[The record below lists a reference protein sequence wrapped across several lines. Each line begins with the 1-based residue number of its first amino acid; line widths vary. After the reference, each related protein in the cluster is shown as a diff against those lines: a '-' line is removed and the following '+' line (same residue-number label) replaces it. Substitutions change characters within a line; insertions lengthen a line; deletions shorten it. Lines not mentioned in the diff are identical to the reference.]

1 MNKVLLISFGEVGRM
16 CLLSRKLTK
25 GQLEN
30 EVIRVFYSLLQTMF
44 RLLAGISLNLY
55 CNHKYRQL
63 KRKQSTDTT
72 AESCQSTANS
82 EVLNTMF
89 VISFSFFFFEK
100 PKVHRYPSGMF
111 NISHLPAYCLNYISI
126 RGTLFQSPYW
136 TEIPPI
142 DLEDKFYPKQV
153 VYEQRCWRRSNFFD
167 FTNIFYYNQIA
178 DF

>member
-89 VISFSFFFFEK
+89 VISFSFFFLKNQKCIGILQE
-100 PKVHRYPSGMF
+100 
-111 NISHLPAYCLNYISI
+111 CSI
-126 RGTLFQSPYW
+126 FPTSQH
-136 TEIPPI
+136 I
-142 DLEDKFYPKQV
+142 V
-153 VYEQRCWRRSNFFD
+153 
-167 FTNIFYYNQIA
+167 
-178 DF
+178 